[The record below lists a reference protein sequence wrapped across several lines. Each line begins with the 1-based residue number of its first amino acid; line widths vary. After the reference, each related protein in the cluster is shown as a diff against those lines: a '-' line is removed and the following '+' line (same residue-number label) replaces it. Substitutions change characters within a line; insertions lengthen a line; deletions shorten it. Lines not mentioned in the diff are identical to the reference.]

1 MTRVF
6 HPRKMMQQPAH
17 AKTDIRNWTRLE
29 LRQWLAEQ
37 SEEDPKIQ
45 PYRADQVFY
54 WLYKRL
60 VQDFSEMANIGKATR
75 TLLETHFR
83 IGRLGREQVQRSRDG
98 SLKYRLMLED
108 KKFVET
114 VLMPHADHHTVCIS
128 SQVGC
133 GMGCDFCMTGKMG
146 LIRNLEVS
154 EIVNQV
160 LEARQDLP
168 EGAKLRNIVFM
179 GMGEPFHNYKNVMR
193 ALEIFTDDHG
203 FNYSQRRITVS
214 TSGLIPKI
222 RRFGKEEIKANLA
235 VSLNSV
241 NDSVRSAL
249 MPVNKAYN
257 LEQLVEACR
266 EYPLES
272 HKRITFEYILI
283 RDLTDSLEDARGL
296 IRLLHGVKFKV
307 NLIPFNETPGSHYQ
321 RPDWPRVEAF
331 QQYLLD
337 RGVLVTLRISKGQD
351 ISGACG
357 QLVVQ
362 EQIPA

>member
-1 MTRVF
+1 
-6 HPRKMMQQPAH
+6 MQQSH
-17 AKTDIRNWTRLE
+17 TKSEIRNWTRLE
-29 LRQWLAEQ
+29 LRQWIEKQ
-37 SEEDPKIQ
+37 SEQDSKIQ
-45 PYRADQVFY
+45 PYRADQIFY
-54 WLYKRL
+54 WLYRRK
-60 VQDFSEMANIGKATR
+60 VQDFSEMANIGKPTR
-75 TLLETHFR
+75 NLLEKHFR
-83 IGRLGREQVQRSRDG
+83 IGTLKRDQVQRSRDG
-98 SLKYRLMLED
+98 SLKYRLMLKDD
-108 KKFVET
+108 KAVET

-160 LEARQDLP
+160 LEAWQDLP

-179 GMGEPFHNYKNVMR
+179 GMGEPFHNYQNVMR
-193 ALEIFTDDHG
+193 ALEIFTDVHG
-203 FNYSQRRITVS
+203 FNYSHRRITVS

-222 RRFGKEEIKANLA
+222 RRFGKEQIKANLA
-235 VSLNSV
+235 VSLNGV

-257 LEQLVEACR
+257 LEKLVQACR

-272 HKRITFEYILI
+272 RKRITFEYILI
-283 RDLTDSLEDARGL
+283 RNLTDSLEDAKGL

-307 NLIPFNETPGSHYQ
+307 NLIPFNETPGGPYQ
-321 RPDWPRVEAF
+321 RPEWPSIDAF

-337 RGVLVTLRISKGQD
+337 RGVLATLRISKGQD
-351 ISGACG
+351 IAGACG

-362 EQIPA
+362 ETVQA